1 MGLGGG
7 GVFVGMDDQLR
18 MIFICCQPAE
28 PREAPTLKTVGG
40 SVPEIARAYLAKEAT
55 IAQRPVPGRLTYLIV
70 AAFRDATWKP
80 GAPCCCAGIRC

>member
-7 GVFVGMDDQLR
+7 GVFAGMDDQLR

-28 PREAPTLKTVGG
+28 PREALTLKTVGG

-55 IAQRPVPGRLTYLIV
+55 IAQRPVRAKRKIQEIWPLRRV
-70 AAFRDATWKP
+70 P
-80 GAPCCCAGIRC
+80 SV